1 MKIGLEI
8 HFQLR
13 GNKLFCACSTEGGES
28 PSSFRR
34 KLTPVMG
41 EMGMVDNAV
50 EYENIRNREFLYHV
64 SSNSCLVERD
74 EEPPHPVNQE
84 ALNTAIAI
92 SEALNCKILDYAS
105 FMRKIVIDG
114 SNTSGFQ
121 RTGIIG
127 MDGYI
132 NTSKGQ
138 VRISTITL
146 EEDACRKIS
155 EKHGTAEYSLDR
167 LGVPLIEISTEPD
180 IVDPAHALETA
191 KAIGHFVMSMN
202 NFRGEVDSIRQDV
215 NFSMGFGRVEIKGVS
230 KLSFIKD
237 TLDYEIKRQKSL
249 SDISSKFS
257 GRPPKIKDFIDITD
271 IFRNTDSSMIKRGIA
286 SGKAV
291 MCARLPKCNHLMKY
305 GDYRLGRELADIA
318 KNLGI
323 GGMMHSD
330 EFPGYGL
337 TEEEVN
343 RIYSSAGKTKDDA
356 VIVVIADRSSIVA
369 LTPLL
374 NERIDKI
381 IKLNLEE
388 TRAATQSGETRYLR
402 PLAGRERMYPETDI
416 PLIQITGERMKSIK
430 YMVPKSLDE
439 IKNELIDEFKLSQV
453 EAEAIINNNL
463 LSLFMVL
470 SKDFE
475 QPTLLSRILLQ
486 IIPEFEKKRG
496 KKLTQEEIKDILGVS
511 INGRNV
517 HSDAGIKSILGIANR
532 KKWDRNTLEL
542 ALSLYMLKNVPLSEL
557 EVRNELNPLNEEDIK
572 RILNELKAEG
582 GLTEKNVIVLFRKQT
597 DRSFDPKVVI
607 EIFREMKKADQV

>member
-1 MKIGLEI
+1 
-8 HFQLR
+8 
-13 GNKLFCACSTEGGES
+13 
-28 PSSFRR
+28 
-34 KLTPVMG
+34 
-41 EMGMVDNAV
+41 
-50 EYENIRNREFLYHV
+50 
-64 SSNSCLVERD
+64 
-74 EEPPHPVNQE
+74 
-84 ALNTAIAI
+84 
-92 SEALNCKILDYAS
+92 
-105 FMRKIVIDG
+105 
-114 SNTSGFQ
+114 
-121 RTGIIG
+121 
-127 MDGYI
+127 
-132 NTSKGQ
+132 
-138 VRISTITL
+138 
-146 EEDACRKIS
+146 
-155 EKHGTAEYSLDR
+155 
-167 LGVPLIEISTEPD
+167 
-180 IVDPAHALETA
+180 
-191 KAIGHFVMSMN
+191 
-202 NFRGEVDSIRQDV
+202 
-215 NFSMGFGRVEIKGVS
+215 MGFGRVEIKGVS

-249 SDISSKFS
+249 SDISRRFS
-257 GRPPKIKDFIDITD
+257 GQSPRIRNFIDITD
-271 IFRNTDSSMIKRGIA
+271 TFLNTDSSMIKMGIA
-286 SGKAV
+286 SGKSV

-343 RIYSSAGKTKDDA
+343 RIYSSAGKTEDDA
-356 VIVVIADRSSIVA
+356 VIVVIADRSSIKA

-381 IKLNLEE
+381 INMNLEE

-416 PLIQITGERMKSIK
+416 PLIQITGERMESIK

-439 IKNELIDEFKLSQV
+439 IKNELIEEFKLSQV

-463 LSLFMVL
+463 LSLFMFL
-470 SKDFE
+470 AKDFK

-517 HSDAGIKSILGIANR
+517 HRDDGIKSILGIANR
-532 KKWDRNTLEL
+532 KRWDRNTLEL
-542 ALSLYMLKNVPLSEL
+542 ALSLYMLKNVPLSVL
-557 EVRNELNPLNEEDIK
+557 EVSHELNPLHEEDIK
-572 RILNELKAEG
+572 RILNELRAEG
-582 GLTEKNVIVLFRKQT
+582 GVTEKNLIVLFRKQT